1 MTLTRY
7 LHASDIHGLARLSV
21 DGVAGTSRLVEQLHA
36 SIAGV
41 APPLGRGRD
50 SSTRGITGL
59 VYRTIRGVNS
69 TVGATV
75 DAVASPVLAR
85 LPRQKPSV
93 EREHWLATLNGV
105 LGDHLAASANPL
117 AIPMSFRLDGEGLIL
132 QPSALSERVVEP
144 SGKLLI
150 AVHGLCLNDLRWQP
164 SGESGA
170 RRDGLPARLG
180 RALDHTPLY
189 LHYNSGRRLADNGAE
204 FARLLEALVAS
215 WPVEVESIT
224 VLAHSMGGLV
234 TRHALDCGI
243 DAGHA
248 WTQSLDRIVYLGT
261 PHHGAPLERAGHRFE
276 SVLGISP
283 YSAPFTKV
291 GAMRSAGII
300 DLRHGSL
307 PVVNRGVEEFA
318 IAATA
323 RNRASSLPGG
333 FNSDGLVPIDSALGR
348 HPDPAR
354 DLKIPE
360 SRCRVVPGIGHLGL
374 MHHPTVYRSL
384 RRWLR

>member
-1 MTLTRY
+1 MPW
-7 LHASDIHGLARLSV
+7 LH
-21 DGVAGTSRLVEQLHA
+21 
-36 SIAGV
+36 
-41 APPLGRGRD
+41 PFWLGCPG
-50 SSTRGITGL
+50 S
-59 VYRTIRGVNS
+59 
-69 TVGATV
+69 
-75 DAVASPVLAR
+75 
-85 LPRQKPSV
+85 KPSV

-117 AIPMSFRLDGEGLIL
+117 AIPMSLRLGGEALVL
-132 QPSALSERVVEP
+132 QPAALAERLAEP

-164 SGESGA
+164 TGESDA

-276 SVLGISP
+276 SFWA
-283 YSAPFTKV
+283 SAP
-291 GAMRSAGII
+291 
-300 DLRHGSL
+300 
-307 PVVNRGVEEFA
+307 
-318 IAATA
+318 TA
-323 RNRASSLPGG
+323 RRSRSWAPCAARASSTCDTAACP
-333 FNSDGLVPIDSALGR
+333 S
-348 HPDPAR
+348 
-354 DLKIPE
+354 
-360 SRCRVVPGIGHLGL
+360 
-374 MHHPTVYRSL
+374 
-384 RRWLR
+384 